1 MGIALN
7 SSVAH
12 AVHLASVLELRLTH
26 FIDERQTRSGN
37 HSGGERLD
45 LDTMVLTLL
54 RGLAARDTHIDLT
67 AIAPSVIERA
77 LELGLGPVVAHLA
90 GTADRL
96 PGRPYVERIRAAELT
111 AHALT
116 TAAYDSLARAL
127 AVAREIECPVIL
139 LKGAATALLYYPSPH
154 LRPMGDID
162 LLVPVDRRAAFE
174 EALRRSNFRQFPI
187 DPWVNYDDHLH
198 SAPFWDPER
207 GVWIEVHTSVFPRDY
222 RLARNPRFSQ
232 AAIAAQLTPIAVRDQ
247 TAYAMNHELQLIYTS
262 ARWSEMFNPR
272 HGVYPILDAALL
284 IRQHRDTLDWERILT
299 LVQGS
304 WAALPLHLMLWYL
317 DESDL
322 SPIPLDVLHAL
333 GTRYLSPES
342 ALPHGPEAGDLE
354 LCDRGA
360 IRETQRAPAS
370 ACVDESGATEVA
382 EWVSPLGRAPPRS
395 SGGRPARRHCVAQ
408 RIRRGHAKDFRTGHS
423 GPGV

>member
-1 MGIALN
+1 M
-7 SSVAH
+7 
-12 AVHLASVLELRLTH
+12 
-26 FIDERQTRSGN
+26 TRSSGDPPDI
-37 HSGGERLD
+37 GGERLG

-54 RGLAARDTHIDLT
+54 RGLTARGTRVDLT
-67 AIAPSVIERA
+67 AIAPSVFERA

-90 GTADRL
+90 RTADRL
-96 PGRPYVERIRAAELT
+96 PGCPYVERIRADELT

-116 TAAYDSLARAL
+116 NAAYDSLARAL
-127 AVAREIECPVIL
+127 AAAREIECPVIL

-174 EALRRSNFRQFPI
+174 EALRRFSFRQFPI
-187 DPWVNYDDHLH
+187 DPWLNYDDHLH

-207 GVWIEVHTSVFPRDY
+207 RVWIEVHTSVFPRDY
-222 RLARNPRFSQ
+222 RLAQNPRFSQ

-299 LVQGS
+299 LVRGS
-304 WAALPLHLMLWYL
+304 WAALPLHLMLCYL

-322 SPIPLDVLHAL
+322 SPIPPQVLHAL
-333 GTRYLSPES
+333 GTRYCHLNRHSLTVLKRVISTCVIE
-342 ALPHGPEAGDLE
+342 GRFVKRNEAQLQFVWRSLVRPKSLNGYL
-354 LCDRGA
+354 R
-360 IRETQRAPAS
+360 S
-370 ACVDESGATEVA
+370 VA
-382 EWVSPLGRAPPRS
+382 HRFA
-395 SGGRPARRHCVAQ
+395 RPAVAP
-408 RIRRGHAKDFRTGHS
+408 RVGTA
-423 GPGV
+423 

>member
-1 MGIALN
+1 M
-7 SSVAH
+7 
-12 AVHLASVLELRLTH
+12 
-26 FIDERQTRSGN
+26 TRSSGDPPDI
-37 HSGGERLD
+37 GGERLG

-54 RGLAARDTHIDLT
+54 RGLTARGTRVDLT
-67 AIAPSVIERA
+67 AIAPSVFERA

-90 GTADRL
+90 RTADRL
-96 PGRPYVERIRAAELT
+96 PGRPYVERIRADELT

-116 TAAYDSLARAL
+116 NAAYDSLARGL
-127 AVAREIECPVIL
+127 AAAREIECPVIL

-174 EALRRSNFRQFPI
+174 EALRRFSFRQFPI
-187 DPWVNYDDHLH
+187 DPWLNYDDHLH

-207 GVWIEVHTSVFPRDY
+207 RVWIEVHTSVFPRDY
-222 RLARNPRFSQ
+222 RLAQNPRFSQ

-299 LVQGS
+299 LVRGS

-322 SPIPLDVLHAL
+322 SPIPPQVLHAL
-333 GTRYLSPES
+333 GTRYCHLNRHSLTVLKRVISTCVIE
-342 ALPHGPEAGDLE
+342 GRFVKRNEAQLQFVWRSLVRPKSLNGYL
-354 LCDRGA
+354 R
-360 IRETQRAPAS
+360 S
-370 ACVDESGATEVA
+370 VA
-382 EWVSPLGRAPPRS
+382 HRFA
-395 SGGRPARRHCVAQ
+395 RPAVAP
-408 RIRRGHAKDFRTGHS
+408 RVGTA
-423 GPGV
+423 

>member
-1 MGIALN
+1 M
-7 SSVAH
+7 
-12 AVHLASVLELRLTH
+12 
-26 FIDERQTRSGN
+26 TRSSGDPPDI
-37 HSGGERLD
+37 GGERLG

-54 RGLAARDTHIDLT
+54 RGLTARGTRVDLT
-67 AIAPSVIERA
+67 AIAPSVFERA

-90 GTADRL
+90 RTADRL
-96 PGRPYVERIRAAELT
+96 PGRPYVERIRADELT

-116 TAAYDSLARAL
+116 NAAYDSLARAL
-127 AVAREIECPVIL
+127 AAAREIECPVIL

-174 EALRRSNFRQFPI
+174 EALRRFSFRQFPI
-187 DPWVNYDDHLH
+187 DPWLNYDDHLH

-207 GVWIEVHTSVFPRDY
+207 RVWIEVHTSVFPRDY
-222 RLARNPRFSQ
+222 RLAQNPRFSQ

-299 LVQGS
+299 LVRGS

-322 SPIPLDVLHAL
+322 SPIPPQVLHAL
-333 GTRYLSPES
+333 GTRYCHLNRHSLTVLKRVISTCVIE
-342 ALPHGPEAGDLE
+342 GRFVKRNEAQLQFVWRSLVRPKSLNGYL
-354 LCDRGA
+354 R
-360 IRETQRAPAS
+360 S
-370 ACVDESGATEVA
+370 VA
-382 EWVSPLGRAPPRS
+382 HRFA
-395 SGGRPARRHCVAQ
+395 RPAVAP
-408 RIRRGHAKDFRTGHS
+408 RVGTA
-423 GPGV
+423 